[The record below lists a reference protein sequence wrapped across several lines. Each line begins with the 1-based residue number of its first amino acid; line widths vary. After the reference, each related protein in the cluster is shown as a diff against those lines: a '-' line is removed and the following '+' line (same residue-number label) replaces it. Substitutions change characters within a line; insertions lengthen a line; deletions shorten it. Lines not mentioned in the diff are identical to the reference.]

1 MRPIDIRYIVV
12 HCSATRASQSYSP
25 EALERDHRARG
36 FRSAGYHFYIRRSG
50 AIIPLRPLEQIGA
63 HARGYNRSSY
73 GVCYEG
79 GLDEAGRPADTRTAE
94 QRTALRQLLE
104 HLHPLR
110 DFKGGQLLLR
120 KILVHRTA
128 RVLPQRCAFLG
139 YKHQTDT
146 LPHRLIRQPQSHGVQ
161 HIGVG

>member
-1 MRPIDIRYIVV
+1 MRPTDIRYIVV

-79 GLDEAGRPADTRTAE
+79 GLDDTGHPADTRTAE
-94 QRTALRQLLE
+94 QRMALRQLLE
-104 HLHPLR
+104 HLHTLTPQATILGHR
-110 DFKGGQLLLR
+110 DLSPDRNGDGRITPDEWIKLCPCFD
-120 KILVHRTA
+120 A
-128 RVLPQRCAFLG
+128 QRE
-139 YKHQTDT
+139 YHDISIS
-146 LPHRLIRQPQSHGVQ
+146 PVSHATK
-161 HIGVG
+161 

>member
-1 MRPIDIRYIVV
+1 MRPTDIRYIVV
-12 HCSATRASQSYSP
+12 HCSATRASQPYSP

-79 GLDEAGRPADTRTAE
+79 GLDDTGHPADTRTAE
-94 QRTALRQLLE
+94 QRTTLRQLLE
-104 HLHPLR
+104 HLHTLAPQATILGHR
-110 DFKGGQLLLR
+110 DLSPDRNGDGHITPDEWIKQCPCFD
-120 KILVHRTA
+120 A
-128 RVLPQRCAFLG
+128 QREYHDISISPISYAT
-139 YKHQTDT
+139 K
-146 LPHRLIRQPQSHGVQ
+146 
-161 HIGVG
+161 

>member
-1 MRPIDIRYIVV
+1 MRPTDIRYIVV

-25 EALERDHRARG
+25 EALEHDHRARS

-79 GLDEAGRPADTRTAE
+79 GLDDTGHPADTRTAE

-104 HLHPLR
+104 HLH
-110 DFKGGQLLLR
+110 
-120 KILVHRTA
+120 
-128 RVLPQRCAFLG
+128 
-139 YKHQTDT
+139 T
-146 LPHRLIRQPQSHGVQ
+146 LAP
-161 HIGVG
+161 